1 MVPTL
6 AEAPTDGPGPVVTDE
21 ANGTPPGPLRP
32 LGPALLAAALAL
44 PAVQPAQAEGA
55 PERGSL
61 SLKYLDY
68 LDSQPDA
75 DRVRVK
81 APALSLVL
89 PLGSRWSLA
98 AGAVWDAI
106 SGASPAYHTSG
117 LRKLSDYRKAADLGL
132 SHHLDD
138 TSFTLSAAISSEADY
153 LSRALSFSASHR
165 SEDRNTTWT
174 AGLGASHDR
183 INPVTRVVTGERKQV
198 LDAFLGLTQV
208 MGPVDI
214 VQLNL
219 GARRG
224 RGYFSDPYKVF
235 DKRPRERDQATLMLR
250 WNHHWSTSEGSTRLA
265 WRAYADTFRVRA
277 HTLTLEHEQP
287 LAAGFSLT
295 PLLRLYTQSAARFY
309 LDADPSAAP
318 FVPMPPADAEF
329 YSQDQ
334 RLSAFGAATLGL
346 KLAWQPHPDWTL
358 DIKVEAYRQR
368 GAWRAFGS
376 GSPDLA
382 PFNAR
387 TLQAGLSWS
396 FP

>member
-1 MVPTL
+1 MTCP
-6 AEAPTDGPGPVVTDE
+6 AAPAASAPT
-21 ANGTPPGPLRP
+21 GTTP
-32 LGPALLAAALAL
+32 LGLGLLAAALAL
-44 PAVQPAQAEGA
+44 PGVQAARAEGA
-55 PERGSL
+55 PQRGTL

-98 AGAVWDAI
+98 AGAVYDAI

-117 LRKLSDYRKAADLGL
+117 LRKLQDRRRAGDLGL
-132 SHHLDD
+132 THYGQD
-138 TSFTLSAAISSEADY
+138 TRFTLSAAVSTEADY
-153 LSRALSFSASHR
+153 FSRTLSFTASHD

-174 AGLGASHDR
+174 AGLGSSHDR
-183 INPVTRVVTGERKQV
+183 INPVNRVVRDERKQV
-198 LDAFLGLTQV
+198 LDAFVGVTQV
-208 MGPVDI
+208 LTPTDV

-224 RGYFSDPYKVF
+224 RGYFSDPYKIF
-235 DKRPRERDQATLMLR
+235 DRRPRQRDQATLMLR
-250 WNHHWSTSEGSTRLA
+250 WNHHWEATGGSSRLA
-265 WRAYADTFRVRA
+265 WRYYADTFRVRA
-277 HTLTLEHEQP
+277 HTLGLEYVQP
-287 LAAGFSLT
+287 LPAGFSLT
-295 PLLRLYTQSAARFY
+295 PSLRLYSQSAARFY
-309 LDADPSAAP
+309 LDADPAAAP
-318 FVPMPPADAEF
+318 FVPMPPAEAAF

-358 DIKVEAYRQR
+358 DLKWEAYRQR
-368 GAWRAFGS
+368 GSWRVGGS

-382 PFNAR
+382 PFAAR
-387 TLQAGLSWS
+387 SLQAGLSWQ
-396 FP
+396 F